1 MSDGMCILI
10 LDQNLNLIAGSHAAD
25 HLDALIFQNHRL
37 VGLAGVSEPKF
48 CKSLIKGISGTKTIL
63 LSPAENEVSAN
74 RLILR
79 VTPLSYAPAK
89 SAAAGLAWVCV
100 EVTTLDAHYADAVK
114 RVTDKFNLTKAE
126 TIVLKYLMM
135 GLSSEEI
142 KEKMM
147 IGTPTL
153 RTHQQRLR
161 QKTGEST
168 STRAILAALNP
179 ENRIDE
185 LIILGEH
192 ESVPTKI
199 HHPFSS
205 EMLESQ

>member
-1 MSDGMCILI
+1 MCILI
-10 LDQNLNLIAGSHAAD
+10 LDQRLKLIAVSQGAD
-25 HLDALIFQNHRL
+25 HANALIFRNHRL
-37 VGLAGVSEPKF
+37 VGLSGVPESKF
-48 CKSLIKGISGTKTIL
+48 CKNVMNGRSGAKTIL
-63 LSPAENEVSAN
+63 LSSPENGVSVS
-74 RLILR
+74 RLVLR
-79 VTPLSYAPAK
+79 VTPLSCA
-89 SAAAGLAWVCV
+89 SAESTSRSQEWVCI
-100 EVTTLDAHYADAVK
+100 EVTRLDAYYEDAAK

-126 TIVLKYLMM
+126 TIVMKYLMM

-142 KEKMM
+142 RQKMM

-168 STRAILAALNP
+168 STKAILAALNP

-185 LIILGEH
+185 LIVLGEH
-192 ESVPTKI
+192 ESAPTKI
-199 HHPFSS
+199 HHPFST

>member
-10 LDQNLNLIAGSHAAD
+10 LDENLNLIAGSHTAD
-25 HLDALIFQNHRL
+25 HHDALIFRNNRL
-37 VGLAGVSEPKF
+37 IGLAGVSEPTF
-48 CKSLIKGISGTKTIL
+48 CKSLMKGISGTKTIL
-63 LSPAENEVSAN
+63 LSPAENEMSAN

-100 EVTTLDAHYADAVK
+100 EVTTLDAYYADAVK

-185 LIILGEH
+185 MVILGEPG
-192 ESVPTKI
+192 SMPSKI
-199 HHPFSS
+199 NNRFST
-205 EMLESQ
+205 EALES

>member
-10 LDQNLNLIAGSHAAD
+10 LDQNLNLIAGSQAAD
-25 HLDALIFQNHRL
+25 QPDALIFQNNRL
-37 VGLAGVSEPKF
+37 IGLAGVSEPTF

-74 RLILR
+74 RVILR
-79 VTPLSYAPAK
+79 VTPLSFAPAK

-100 EVTTLDAHYADAVK
+100 EVTTLDAYYADAVK

-179 ENRIDE
+179 ENRIDKMV
-185 LIILGEH
+185 ILGEPG
-192 ESVPTKI
+192 SMPSKI
-199 HHPFSS
+199 NNRFST
-205 EMLESQ
+205 EALES